1 MKKAVHFGAGN
12 IGRGFIGEILSK
24 NGFEIYFVDTNKA
37 IIDELNTRHSYEIGI
52 ASSSPE
58 KISVSGVFG
67 INNGE
72 NPEDVI
78 EAIAQADIVTTA
90 IGPNILPYIAELV
103 AKGIQ
108 KRKEENKQ
116 VQIDII
122 ACENMIGGSE
132 FLEKKVAEYLS
143 DSDKVYLAN
152 YIGFPNAAV
161 DRIVPGQKH
170 EDLLYVEVEPF
181 CEWVIDES
189 QIKNKSF
196 KLEGVHYASNL
207 EPFIERKL
215 FSVNSGHATVA
226 YSSAYKGYKTI
237 LEGLQHKEILSALKG
252 VQKETRALL
261 LAKWP
266 QYFTEEDLM
275 SYHQMIISR
284 FANPKIIDEVTR
296 VARTPIRRLGYDER
310 FIRPIRELNERGLS
324 YQNHLDIVGKIF
336 AYQDEN
342 DSQSVQLQEKLST
355 MDFQRLIEE
364 VTGLSNKKIILEIE
378 LVIKKY
384 KNDSK

>member
-296 VARTPIRRLGYDER
+296 VARTPIRKLGYDER

-355 MDFQRLIEE
+355 MDLQRLIEE